1 MLHGGGPKY
10 ITRRGCLNI
19 LLENGEGG
27 KYIARRGVLNIL
39 HRGGS

>member
-10 ITRRGCLNI
+10 IARRGCLNI

-27 KYIARRGVLNIL
+27 KYIARRGGPKYIAW
-39 HRGGS
+39 RGV